1 MMNSLKTWKYLLPV
15 TIFFVF
21 IINLLQGAYTE
32 LLSDEAYYWMY
43 SQNMDWG
50 FYDHPPAVSVWIY
63 LSSLF
68 FSGEIGVRFFSAVS
82 YCVIIWMVWK
92 TIDHPRKKEFT
103 WLFLTIILSSVLLSV
118 YGFITTPDT
127 ALMMF
132 YSVFL
137 YAYHMYLSKN
147 SLMSYLLLSISI
159 AGMMYSKYH
168 GFLIILFVIL
178 SNFKLL
184 KDSKLWLT
192 VLFSVVLYFPHLYW
206 QWNND
211 FISFKFHL
219 IERGN
224 RVYKFE
230 NTLLHFVNI
239 IIIFGF
245 TFPIIY
251 QAFFKYIKTK
261 NQFLKSL
268 NYIVLGFIIFFFL
281 SSFKGHV
288 QAQWVIA
295 MAIPLTII
303 TFLFLIDYE
312 KSRKRFLIL
321 AILNFVIILMVRV
334 HIAQPFLPI
343 KIETEGNKKW
353 ATELKEKTQG
363 TKKLFINSYQHAATY
378 WYYADEKSYYLKNYT
393 GRTNHF
399 SLLQINKDLS
409 EDNLF
414 LVRKVRST
422 PLDIGIGVRKKD
434 SIFAEPVK
442 NYRDIS
448 QIEVNIL
455 NEKILLSDIDE
466 NILELELVNHFDRTI
481 ALNEFQIVI
490 GFVSADKSNM
500 YWLEAETNSQ
510 NLTLPSKTP
519 VRANISFDGT
529 QIKDPTLYVNI
540 GIGLFNSPQVDIIR
554 ASQNHK
560 YQIKK

>member
-1 MMNSLKTWKYLLPV
+1 
-15 TIFFVF
+15 
-21 IINLLQGAYTE
+21 
-32 LLSDEAYYWMY
+32 
-43 SQNMDWG
+43 
-50 FYDHPPAVSVWIY
+50 
-63 LSSLF
+63 
-68 FSGEIGVRFFSAVS
+68 
-82 YCVIIWMVWK
+82 
-92 TIDHPRKKEFT
+92 
-103 WLFLTIILSSVLLSV
+103 
-118 YGFITTPDT
+118 
-127 ALMMF
+127 
-132 YSVFL
+132 
-137 YAYHMYLSKN
+137 
-147 SLMSYLLLSISI
+147 
-159 AGMMYSKYH
+159 
-168 GFLIILFVIL
+168 
-178 SNFKLL
+178 
-184 KDSKLWLT
+184 
-192 VLFSVVLYFPHLYW
+192 
-206 QWNND
+206 
-211 FISFKFHL
+211 
-219 IERGN
+219 
-224 RVYKFE
+224 
-230 NTLLHFVNI
+230 
-239 IIIFGF
+239 
-245 TFPIIY
+245 
-251 QAFFKYIKTK
+251 
-261 NQFLKSL
+261 
-268 NYIVLGFIIFFFL
+268 
-281 SSFKGHV
+281 
-288 QAQWVIA
+288 

-334 HIAQPFLPI
+334 HIAEPFLPI

-481 ALNEFQIVI
+481 ALNEFQIVL

-529 QIKDPTLYVNI
+529 QIKDPSLYVNI